1 MKYRINAKLFNA
13 TVSAQA
19 TNDVRYYLN
28 GFFLSAEH
36 NELVAT
42 NGHIMCIAPID
53 PCADEP
59 NWHDCE
65 VPRNGSIGAGWIFS
79 GITKPLP
86 MSAQEVIIDTEVP
99 RLEVIGLKYKGPRYV
114 ALELIDASYP
124 DYKTVKAERD
134 IAVKVQAERG
144 FNTEYLYRAFRWAG
158 IKNGESVARFIFPES
173 ASDSAEVRP
182 SGKGCAEILQLH
194 ITLMP
199 CRIG

>member
-28 GFFLSAEH
+28 GFFLSAERS
-36 NELVAT
+36 ELVAT

-53 PCADEP
+53 KMEGDETDETSTK
-59 NWHDCE
+59 H
-65 VPRNGSIGAGWIFS
+65 GASGEGWIFS
-79 GITKPLP
+79 GITEPLP
-86 MSAQEVIIDTEVP
+86 QSAQEVVIDTEVP

-114 ALELIDASYP
+114 VLEPIDARYP
-124 DYKTVKAERD
+124 AYKTVKAERD
-134 IAVKVQAERG
+134 VKAKVQAERA

-173 ASDSAEVRP
+173 ANDSAEVHP
-182 SGKGCAEILQLH
+182 SGRACAEINQLH

-199 CRIG
+199 CRVG